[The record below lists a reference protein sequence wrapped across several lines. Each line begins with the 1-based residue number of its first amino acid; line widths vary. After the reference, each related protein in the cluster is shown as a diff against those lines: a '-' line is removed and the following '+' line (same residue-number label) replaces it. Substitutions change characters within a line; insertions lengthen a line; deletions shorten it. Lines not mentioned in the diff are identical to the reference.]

1 MPKNIVVFSDGTGQD
16 GGVRPE
22 QRVSNVYKMYRVC
35 KVGPESG
42 IDPAEQ
48 VAFYDPGLGTDIGA
62 TALTAPV
69 RFVQKMAAS
78 LSGRGITTNIADC
91 YRFIIDHYEPGD
103 RIYLIGF
110 SRGAYTVRCVA
121 NLLMYC
127 GVPATGAGGALLRF
141 RKMTRDIAREAV
153 ETVLEHGAGHPRAD
167 FDAERHELARRFR
180 ARYGSEHPEGGGK
193 SNVEPYF
200 IGTFDTVA
208 ALGVAGPKRTL
219 IKASLA
225 AAAVIPL
232 GIAIAVTS
240 ALVGGISYLFDG
252 PFWKADLITAGILV
266 AASVAVAGVV
276 RRRVAAAKTK
286 TIVDWPGPGRS
297 KSHVAEWKGENFDRL
312 LSAQVG
318 YARAAIAIDERRKDF
333 DRVKWGPTEVR
344 PPRAPGAPDQFRQ
357 FWFAGNHSD
366 IGGSYEETE
375 SRLSDIALR
384 WMLEQA
390 VGVPDGLKV
399 DGMPPVADP
408 RHPVEVMRI
417 PRLRLHPSAAGVQHC
432 EVAGMRDAIAARV
445 SASWVPGWVRRWAE
459 GKTWEVRDREI
470 RPDATVHPSV
480 DERYR
485 LASVVQC
492 DGVAPYRPAALA
504 DHVRFKPFYA
514 SPVAASP
521 EPSGAVG
528 PGAPE
533 RAAGA

>member
-22 QRVSNVYKMYRVC
+22 QRVSNVYKMYRAC

-91 YRFIIDHYEPGD
+91 YRYIIDHYEPGD
-103 RIYLIGF
+103 RIYLVGF

-127 GVPATGAGGALLRF
+127 GVPTKDADGPLLRF

-153 ETVLEHGAGHPRAD
+153 GTVLEHGAGHPRPD

-180 ARYGSEHPEGGGK
+180 VRYGSDHRDGDGK

-219 IKASLA
+219 IKAGLA
-225 AAAVIPL
+225 AAIVIPL
-232 GIAIAVTS
+232 GIGIAVTS
-240 ALVGGISYLFDG
+240 ALVGGVSYLFDG
-252 PFWKADLITAGILV
+252 TFWRADLITAGVLV
-266 AASVAVAGVV
+266 VASVAVAIAVW
-276 RRRVAAAKTK
+276 RRVVAANTK
-286 TIVDWPGPGRS
+286 TITDWPEPGKS

-312 LSAQVG
+312 LSAQIG
-318 YARAAIAIDERRKDF
+318 YARATIAIDERRKDF
-333 DRVKWGPTEVR
+333 DRVKWGPTEVA
-344 PPRAPGAPDQFRQ
+344 PPRSPGAPDQFRQ

-366 IGGSYEETE
+366 IGGSYDETE
-375 SRLSDIALR
+375 SRLSDIALK

-399 DGMPPVADP
+399 DGMPAVADP
-408 RHPVEVMRI
+408 RHPAEVMRI
-417 PRLRLHPSAAGVQHC
+417 PRLHLHPSPAGVQHC
-432 EVAGMRDAIAARV
+432 EVAGMRDAIEARV
-445 SASWVPGWVRRWAE
+445 SASWVPDWVRRWAL
-459 GKTWEVRDREI
+459 GKSWETKDRDI

-480 DERYR
+480 DERFA
-485 LASVVQC
+485 LPTVVQC
-492 DGVAPYRPAALA
+492 DGVAPYRPAPLA
-504 DHVRFKPFYA
+504 NHVRFKGRYDPKSEF
-514 SPVAASP
+514 VT
-521 EPSGAVG
+521 
-528 PGAPE
+528 
-533 RAAGA
+533 

>member
-1 MPKNIVVFSDGTGQD
+1 MAKNIVVFSDGTGQD

-69 RFVQKMAAS
+69 RFAQKMAAS
-78 LSGRGITTNIADC
+78 LSGRGIATNIADC
-91 YRFIIDHYEPGD
+91 YRFIVDHYEPGD
-103 RIYLIGF
+103 RVFLIGF

-127 GVPATGAGGALLRF
+127 GVPTRGKDGPLLRY
-141 RKMTRDIAREAV
+141 RKMTADIAKEAV
-153 ETVLEHGAGHPRAD
+153 GTVLEHGAGHPRAE
-167 FDAERHELARRFR
+167 FDAERTELARRFR
-180 ARYGSEHPEGGGK
+180 DTYASHHPDHAGDPTDRK

-208 ALGVAGPKRTL
+208 ALGVAGAKRSL
-219 IKASLA
+219 IKAGL
-225 AAAVIPL
+225 AAAVIFPVGFAITATAALAGGLSFLL
-232 GIAIAVTS
+232 G
-240 ALVGGISYLFDG
+240 G
-252 PFWKADLITAGILV
+252 PFWKVDIA
-266 AASVAVAGVV
+266 VAVLLSLAAGGVAWAMA
-276 RRRVAAAKTK
+276 RRLRAAKTK
-286 TIVDWPGPGRS
+286 TIKNWPVEGQER
-297 KSHVAEWKGENFDRL
+297 SHVAEWKGENFDRY

-333 DRVKWGPTEVR
+333 DRVKWGPTEVA
-344 PPRAPGAPDQFRQ
+344 PHRAPSAPDQFRQ

-366 IGGSYEETE
+366 IGGSYDETE
-375 SRLSDIALR
+375 ARLSDTALK

-399 DGMPPVADP
+399 DGLPPVADP

-432 EVAGMRDAIAARV
+432 EVAGMRDSIEALV
-445 SASWVPGWVRRWAE
+445 SASWVPAWVRRWAL
-459 GKTWEVRDREI
+459 GKSWETKDREI

-480 DERYR
+480 DERFA
-485 LASVVQC
+485 LPSVVQC
-492 DGVAPYRPAALA
+492 DGFAPYRPAPLA
-504 DHVRFKPFYA
+504 NHERFKGYF
-514 SPVAASP
+514 
-521 EPSGAVG
+521 G
-528 PGAPE
+528 PAPTP
-533 RAAGA
+533 GP